1 MASVQSDHSTPQ
13 LVGIEEMEDHDNKED
28 VR

>member
-1 MASVQSDHSTPQ
+1 MGSVQSDHSTPQ
-13 LVGIEEMEDHDNKED
+13 PVDIEEMEDHDDKED